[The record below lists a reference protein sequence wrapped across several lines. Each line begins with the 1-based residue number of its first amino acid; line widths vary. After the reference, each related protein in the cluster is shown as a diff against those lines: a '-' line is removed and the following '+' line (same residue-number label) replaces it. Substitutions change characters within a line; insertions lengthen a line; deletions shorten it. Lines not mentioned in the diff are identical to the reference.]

1 MFKLIRESFD
11 MHHRVA
17 AALLTLGAA
26 LTVTP
31 AAANAESDAAQRP
44 HFISLE
50 RVDAQPLSQEEMQ
63 RIAGLG
69 SNSQQTQID
78 PNILARLRAGL
89 GAVLT
94 EQVSLN
100 LRQLTERGL
109 VPPTAVNTLQKT
121 GWDIKK

>member
-1 MFKLIRESFD
+1 MFKLIREDFD
-11 MHHRVA
+11 MHHRVS

-31 AAANAESDAAQRP
+31 AGANTESDAAQRP

-63 RIAGLG
+63 RIAGLAG
-69 SNSQQTQID
+69 NSMTGQID
-78 PNILARLRAGL
+78 PNILAQLRAGL
-89 GAVLT
+89 GSILT
-94 EQVSLN
+94 EQVTLN

-109 VPPTAVNTLQKT
+109 LPSTAVNTLQKT